1 MDGGDRRDEIV
12 EEMCRASVEW
22 WNTFRCV
29 EWIVNLTNKIRR
41 RRKSSTCMIGIEKDA
56 TLEYM
61 IHITKLGQTF
71 LELLSEALGLKPDHP
86 SLMDC
91 GKVCSLVCHYY
102 LACLESELTLG
113 NSQHLDPA
121 FLTLLLTKQIGGL
134 QVLHQNQ
141 WIDVE
146 PIEGGLIINVGDF
159 LQIVSNGKFKSVD
172 HRVVS
177 NRVGPR
183 MSITLFS

>member
-1 MDGGDRRDEIV
+1 M
-12 EEMCRASVEW
+12 S
-22 WNTFRCV
+22 
-29 EWIVNLTNKIRR
+29 
-41 RRKSSTCMIGIEKDA
+41 
-56 TLEYM
+56 
-61 IHITKLGQTF
+61 HITKLGQTF
-71 LELLSEALGLKPDHP
+71 LELLSEALGLKPDHL

-102 LACLESELTLG
+102 PACLEPELTLG
-113 NSQHLDPA
+113 NSQLSDPA
-121 FLTLLLTKQIGGL
+121 FLTLLLTNQIGGL

-177 NRVGPR
+177 NCVGPR
-183 MSITLFS
+183 MSITFFSQVFRCHQSSMVLSKSWYQKGKNKNKNSPFVQRNSH